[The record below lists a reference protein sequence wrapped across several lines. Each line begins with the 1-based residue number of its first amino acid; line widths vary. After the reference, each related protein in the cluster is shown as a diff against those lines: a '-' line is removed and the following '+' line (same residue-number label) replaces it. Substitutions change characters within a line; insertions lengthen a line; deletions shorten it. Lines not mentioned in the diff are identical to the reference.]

1 MKNLKTFEAFQ
12 EDDVYTLVDF
22 LDKKHDELDSVP
34 DDFGGG
40 SYLNYE
46 IVNNEE
52 LTLSLGWNSPE
63 EFMRLDATIKF
74 EQDKITLKGTQ
85 EGSSVYSEDGN
96 NYEND
101 YDHTFDTVDELISFL
116 NQEI

>member
-1 MKNLKTFEAFQ
+1 MKNIKTFESFQ
-12 EDDVYTLVDF
+12 EDDVYTLIEF
-22 LDKKHDELDSVP
+22 IEEKSKNLDS
-34 DDFGGG
+34 DEFGG
-40 SYLNYE
+40 SYLNYD

-52 LTLSLGWNSPE
+52 LNISLGWDSPE
-63 EFMRLDATIKF
+63 EFMRLDAVIKF

-101 YDHTFDTVDELISFL
+101 YDHTFDTVEELISFL
-116 NQEI
+116 DSEI